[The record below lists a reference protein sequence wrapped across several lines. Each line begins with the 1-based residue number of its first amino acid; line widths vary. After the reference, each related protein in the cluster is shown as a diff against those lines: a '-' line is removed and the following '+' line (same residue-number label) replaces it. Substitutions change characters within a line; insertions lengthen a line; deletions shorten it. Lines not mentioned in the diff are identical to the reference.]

1 MSGKW
6 PSLRQKKKK
15 KKDFS
20 LWFFCN
26 ITRNCLDFR
35 NDFVMF
41 RFYIGA
47 IIVRSRVLY
56 LAMKFI

>member
-1 MSGKW
+1 MTQFKAK
-6 PSLRQKKKK
+6 KKKK

-20 LWFFCN
+20 WFFCN
-26 ITRNCLDFR
+26 STSNCLDFG
-35 NDFVMF
+35 NDFLMF

-47 IIVRSRVLY
+47 IIVRSRVVY